1 MVIIINICGDVDITV
16 INISGDVV
24 DIVLVINHLRY
35 LQALESCDLKKLI
48 TNVGSGVGAAPAAGG
63 RLFPNFYLEQLW
75 PFKILML
82 AWRPKFWRL
91 LSRDPEV
98 IAI

>member
-1 MVIIINICGDVDITV
+1 MVINICGDVVDITVV

-24 DIVLVINHLRY
+24 DIVLVVNHLRY

-63 RLFPNFYLEQLW
+63 KAFPCSSV
-75 PFKILML
+75 
-82 AWRPKFWRL
+82 A
-91 LSRDPEV
+91 D
-98 IAI
+98 A